1 MKKTVITLSIVFLGG
16 FIYSQNLLSHNEN
29 NKSPEIINALDSVI
43 FDLSNSITTS
53 NYVEFPISIKS
64 DDIVNALDF
73 SLKFNY
79 ANFTFDSTINL
90 TSYISSNGH
99 FTTSDSTLRFTSNS
113 LTTYRN
119 DTSLVSIR
127 LYRPGGLTCSN
138 INLHSITV
146 YLNGDPCSYG
156 IKNCITTGIS
166 DETNMGKSVNVFP
179 NPAKDFLY
187 VETEVSADIELID
200 ILGRELIPKTSL
212 IANQEKEI
220 NIHII
225 PNGIYF
231 LRLFSANFSSTK
243 KIVINR

>member
-1 MKKTVITLSIVFLGG
+1 MKKILITLSILVIGKL
-16 FIYSQNLLSHNEN
+16 IYSQNLPSHQM
-29 NKSPEIINALDSVI
+29 NKSPEVINALDSVI
-43 FDLSNSITTS
+43 FDLSNIITTS
-53 NYVEFPISIKS
+53 SYVEFPISIKS

-99 FTTSDSTLRFTSNS
+99 FTTTDSTLRFTSNS

-119 DTSLVSIR
+119 DTALVNIR
-127 LYRPGGLTCSN
+127 LYRPGGLTCSG

-166 DETNMGKSVNVFP
+166 DETNTGKPVNVFP
-179 NPAKDFLY
+179 NPASSLLNI
-187 VETEVSADIELID
+187 EVQEPVDIKLSD
-200 ILGRELIPKTSL
+200 IIGRDIIFQKSLLGGNR
-212 IANQEKEI
+212 NEI
-220 NIHII
+220 NIQDI

-231 LRLFSANFSSTK
+231 LKIFNSAFSTTR
-243 KIVINR
+243 KIVISK